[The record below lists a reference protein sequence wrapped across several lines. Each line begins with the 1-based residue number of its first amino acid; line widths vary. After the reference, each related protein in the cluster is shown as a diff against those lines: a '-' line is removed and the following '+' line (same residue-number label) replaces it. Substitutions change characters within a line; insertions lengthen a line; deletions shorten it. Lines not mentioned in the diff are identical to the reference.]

1 MGRGDC
7 EGFAVQRG
15 RSVVELALAR
25 LVNEATLVL
34 GTARTALP
42 GAILPLQ
49 HFSTQCVA
57 LSPLSGSLQPPH
69 LASLLQQH
77 SSSGHR
83 SSCVVQG
90 PGFPEDRCQLS
101 IAEVLIRQGSF
112 RVRGRWPRLQHYGAA
127 GDING
132 HARMLNEEVLQG
144 IALEAGRPKAGPLCS
159 KTGGRGN
166 KPALIHQG
174 GRGWRAACR
183 SRRGPGVGRSCIAV
197 YRVWEWEAHAEE
209 REQQGGTH
217 THIRDTGD
225 GERKGIISQTCSS
238 IHRAQREPEGQDP

>member
-1 MGRGDC
+1 MWYPDGGGRTLNTPRAAHWLLQRSQMGPGDG
-7 EGFAVQRG
+7 EGFAVRRG

-25 LVNEATLVL
+25 LVNEAALVL
-34 GTARTALP
+34 GPARTALP

-57 LSPLSGSLQPPH
+57 LSALSGSLKPSH

-83 SSCVVQG
+83 SGCVMQSPRLPAG
-90 PGFPEDRCQLS
+90 RRQLS

-132 HARMLNEEVLQG
+132 HAGMLNEEVLQG

-166 KPALIHQG
+166 KPALVHQG

-183 SRRGPGVGRSCIAV
+183 SRRGPGVGWSCIAV
-197 YRVWEWEAHAEE
+197 L
-209 REQQGGTH
+209 
-217 THIRDTGD
+217 
-225 GERKGIISQTCSS
+225 
-238 IHRAQREPEGQDP
+238 

>member
-1 MGRGDC
+1 MGPGDG

-25 LVNEATLVL
+25 LVNEAALVL
-34 GTARTALP
+34 GPARTALP

-57 LSPLSGSLQPPH
+57 LSALSGSLQPSH
-69 LASLLQQH
+69 LASFLQQH

-83 SSCVVQG
+83 SGCVVQSPRLPAG
-90 PGFPEDRCQLS
+90 RRQLS

-132 HARMLNEEVLQG
+132 HAGMLNEEVLQG

-166 KPALIHQG
+166 KPALVHQG

-183 SRRGPGVGRSCIAV
+183 SRRGPGVGWSCIAV
-197 YRVWEWEAHAEE
+197 L
-209 REQQGGTH
+209 
-217 THIRDTGD
+217 
-225 GERKGIISQTCSS
+225 
-238 IHRAQREPEGQDP
+238 